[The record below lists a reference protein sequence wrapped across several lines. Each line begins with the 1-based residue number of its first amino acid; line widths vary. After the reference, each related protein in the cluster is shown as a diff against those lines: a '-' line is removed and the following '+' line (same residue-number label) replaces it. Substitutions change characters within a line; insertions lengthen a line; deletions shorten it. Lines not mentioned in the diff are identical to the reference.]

1 DSRFITEAKDIP
13 ALRDAI
19 HTGKGPLFAQVKIDE
34 ASEPLVLPPREPAI
48 LQARMREAI
57 LGPQAHLQ

>member
-1 DSRFITEAKDIP
+1 MP

-19 HTGKGPLFAQVKIDE
+19 LNGTGPLFAQVKIDE
-34 ASEPLVLPPREPAI
+34 SSEPLVLPPREAAL

-57 LGPQAHLQ
+57 LGPEAHLQ